1 MTSKII
7 ADYLQNIQSVTQ
19 TGLHN
24 KFVES

>member
-7 ADYLQNIQSVTQ
+7 GDYLQNIQSVTQ

-24 KFVES
+24 KFVEN